1 MFKRIL
7 RSVFLAAL
15 AAVVSAPLFAQL
27 PPPPP
32 VPPLPPLPGLE
43 IRIGRQAP
51 PRIRRERRYA
61 RPSRDAVWVAGFWDW
76 QGDGWVWIPGRWAVP
91 EVRRARW
98 IGPRYVREY
107 GGWRYVPGHWS
118 NQRVIEGEDYR
129 RWRDEHRGGRRPN

>member
-1 MFKRIL
+1 MFKRIVRWVSL
-7 RSVFLAAL
+7 TAL

-32 VPPLPPLPGLE
+32 APPIPPLPGLE

-51 PRIRRERRYA
+51 PRPRFERRMV
-61 RPSRDAVWVAGFWDW
+61 RPSRDAVWVSGSWDW
-76 QGDGWVWIPGRWAVP
+76 QGDTWVWIPGRWVVP

-98 IGPRYVREY
+98 IPARYVREY

-129 RWRDEHRGGRRPN
+129 RWREEHRHR

>member
-1 MFKRIL
+1 MFKRIV
-7 RSVFLAAL
+7 RSISIAAL

-32 VPPLPPLPGLE
+32 VPPLPGLE

-51 PRIRRERRYA
+51 PRIRRERRTA
-61 RPSRDAVWVAGFWDW
+61 RPGRDYIWVEGFWDW
-76 QGDGWVWIPGRWAVP
+76 QGDNWVWIPGRWVVP
-91 EVRRARW
+91 EGGRRVHWVRA
-98 IGPRYVREY
+98 RYVREY

-129 RWRDEHRGGRRPN
+129 RWREEHRRERP